1 MIDSK
6 SGVFVTITNNNDY
19 TLTME
24 KTKCDKPDD
33 LYEIK
38 LTRRFKND
46 SEIEEL
52 FYMNEVELSYFA
64 RALLI

>member
-38 LTRRFKND
+38 LSRRFKD
-46 SEIEEL
+46 GAVLEEQ
-52 FYMNEVELSYFA
+52 FYMNKVELSYFI
-64 RALLI
+64 LYE